1 MFMKKKFILGVLYL
15 SAATAQGKR
24 RVMRVWNNQQSA
36 PSDYTATDA
45 RVEGHSAI
53 GEGGNERLA
62 LLGSNL
68 VEFRD
73 NEYQDSYRGQKGP
86 PSYADL

>member
-24 RVMRVWNNQQSA
+24 RVMSVWNDTAA
-36 PSDYTATDA
+36 PSDYTAPEA
-45 RVEGHSAI
+45 RVEGNSAI
-53 GEGGNERLA
+53 GEGGNERVA
-62 LLGSNL
+62 LVGRVNQ

-73 NEYQDSYRGQKGP
+73 GGVGIDWVPDGP
-86 PSYADL
+86 PSIADL